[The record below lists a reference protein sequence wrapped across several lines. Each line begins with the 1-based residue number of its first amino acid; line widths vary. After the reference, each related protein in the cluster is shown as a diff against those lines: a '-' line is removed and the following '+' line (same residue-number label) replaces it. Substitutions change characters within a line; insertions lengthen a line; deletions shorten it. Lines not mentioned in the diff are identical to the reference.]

1 MERRYETSAA
11 PAAREPASQASV
23 TPSHDDKL
31 LIGGALALFAVAASS
46 GLLLAQ
52 VARMQRHLGAR

>member
-1 MERRYETSAA
+1 MN
-11 PAAREPASQASV
+11 
-23 TPSHDDKL
+23 L
-31 LIGGALALFAVAASS
+31 LALALWIAVAASS